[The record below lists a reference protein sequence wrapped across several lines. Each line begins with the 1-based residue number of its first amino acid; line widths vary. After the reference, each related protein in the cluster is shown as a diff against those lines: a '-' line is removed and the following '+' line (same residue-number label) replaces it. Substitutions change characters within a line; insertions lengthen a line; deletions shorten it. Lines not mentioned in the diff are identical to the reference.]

1 MSNVHQLH
9 AINPE
14 RRQQV
19 QAFCAEQAGHFMR
32 LASCQ
37 DGAAAALSVVITG
50 DNQVQTKMAAI
61 EPEHAMVML
70 AELDRLR
77 VKLTAYVAEQ
87 APQMLRPE
95 GQQQGGH
102 VVRLVRS

>member
-32 LASCQ
+32 LASCP

-77 VKLTAYVAEQ
+77 IKLTAYVAEQ

-95 GQQQGGH
+95 WQQQGGQ
-102 VVRLVRS
+102 VVRLVQG

>member
-14 RRQQV
+14 RSQQV

-32 LASCQ
+32 LASCP

-61 EPEHAMVML
+61 EPAHAMVML
-70 AELDRLR
+70 EELDRLR
-77 VKLTAYVAEQ
+77 IKLTAYVAEQ
-87 APQMLRPE
+87 APELLCSGR
-95 GQQQGGH
+95 QQGGQ
-102 VVRLVRS
+102 VVRLVQD

>member
-1 MSNVHQLH
+1 MSNVYQLH
-9 AINPE
+9 AINPV

-32 LASCQ
+32 LASCP

-61 EPEHAMVML
+61 EPAHAMVML

-77 VKLTAYVAEQ
+77 VKITSYVAEQ
-87 APQMLRPE
+87 APELLRSGRQPG
-95 GQQQGGH
+95 GQ
-102 VVRLVRS
+102 VVRLVQG

>member
-77 VKLTAYVAEQ
+77 IKLTAYVAEQ

-95 GQQQGGH
+95 WQQQGGQ
-102 VVRLVRS
+102 VVRLVLG